1 MHVLFFLRK
10 KDLYKV
16 DINEELFL
24 SNGNDQTQV
33 NNVDIYFWNT
43 TYCWYLLLKH
53 NILLKKNTSF
63 LYQLDS
69 MYVSIPQI
77 IIHILRTRYNPLYI
91 YFFRMFIYYLMCV
104 QIGKMK

>member
-33 NNVDIYFWNT
+33 NNVDIYF
-43 TYCWYLLLKH
+43 
-53 NILLKKNTSF
+53 
-63 LYQLDS
+63 
-69 MYVSIPQI
+69 
-77 IIHILRTRYNPLYI
+77 
-91 YFFRMFIYYLMCV
+91 
-104 QIGKMK
+104 

>member
-33 NNVDIYFWNT
+33 KNVDIYFWNT
-43 TYCWYLLLKH
+43 TYCW
-53 NILLKKNTSF
+53 KKK
-63 LYQLDS
+63 
-69 MYVSIPQI
+69 YVIFISVRQYVCQ
-77 IIHILRTRYNPLYI
+77 HSSNYNS
-91 YFFRMFIYYLMCV
+91 YF
-104 QIGKMK
+104 KD